1 MARLGFSRGV
11 SVALSIHATE
21 GSPTRAH
28 RRLWRRWMSATPSR
42 EQEEG
47 EARLGWV
54 ILPNG
59 PRAQ

>member
-1 MARLGFSRGV
+1 MAATAMVGA
-11 SVALSIHATE
+11 VAGIGA
-21 GSPTRAH
+21 
-28 RRLWRRWMSATPSR
+28 ATPSR